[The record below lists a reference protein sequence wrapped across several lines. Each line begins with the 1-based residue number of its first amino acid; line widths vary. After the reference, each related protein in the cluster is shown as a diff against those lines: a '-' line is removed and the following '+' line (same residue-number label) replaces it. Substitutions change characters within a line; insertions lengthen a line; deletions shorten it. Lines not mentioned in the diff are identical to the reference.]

1 MKTLPRV
8 RRSLGRSC
16 RFHGIPVNI
25 DDRQQSVGFQQSQ
38 KGSKS
43 LHSTGRGG
51 GGGNNGC
58 RHDTVLPTANIIISP
73 SRTGLRGVIGL
84 Q

>member
-38 KGSKS
+38 RGSKS

-51 GGGNNGC
+51 GAATMAA
-58 RHDTVLPTANIIISP
+58 DTTLFCQ
-73 SRTGLRGVIGL
+73 L
-84 Q
+84 QIL